1 MPAVYELAGQL
12 DDPLAEEIVATL
24 FSDQPVRPVVRPT
37 DNRRHWQ
44 WFARDP
50 EGQTS
55 RVWVGYA
62 QPITDDS
69 VAELEDRAESS
80 LAVFVPDFATSIE
93 VTATQTAV
101 DEITMV
107 VSVVRPEQ
115 VDLTIQLLVQGGT
128 GA

>member
-12 DDPLAEEIVATL
+12 EDPLAEEIVATL

-44 WFARDP
+44 WLVRDP

-101 DEITMV
+101 DEISMV
-107 VSVVRPEQ
+107 VSVVRPAQ

>member
-12 DDPLAEEIVATL
+12 EDPLAEEIVATL
-24 FSDQPVRPVVRPT
+24 FSDQPVRSVIRPT

-44 WFARDP
+44 WLVRDP
-50 EGQTS
+50 VGQTS

-69 VAELEDRAESS
+69 VAELEDRAQSS

-93 VTATQTAV
+93 VTATQAAV
-101 DEITMV
+101 DEISMV
-107 VSVVRPEQ
+107 ISVVRPAQ
-115 VDLTIQLLVQGGT
+115 VDLTIQLLVRGGT